1 MSARGADLGSD
12 IIGSGSDPEV
22 KLFRKWIRSQ
32 RKKNINPGP
41 KWKNYRFK
49 FFSSISWKN
58 VEKVKIFEIF
68 LHCFREAGIF
78 FELQKKLLFLSGPY
92 PPLPPPLNGWATQKK
107 LWFLRLPLL
116 NENNKFESEN
126 RIQPLS
132 KTDPDPQLFHAHIR
146 GTKGEWKRKT
156 PFQKKNM
163 EQKCA
168 ITCCKR
174 QLVTKRHC
182 TNYSFSTNTIK
193 LKK

>member
-92 PPLPPPLNGWATQKK
+92 PPLPPPLNGWATQKNYDFCGFPYSMRTINLNQK
-107 LWFLRLPLL
+107 IGSNRFL
-116 NENNKFESEN
+116 K
-126 RIQPLS
+126 RIQIRNSSTHISGEQKENGSEKL
-132 KTDPDPQLFHAHIR
+132 LF
-146 GTKGEWKRKT
+146 KRKIWN
-156 PFQKKNM
+156 KNV
-163 EQKCA
+163 
-168 ITCCKR
+168 
-174 QLVTKRHC
+174 QLHVVKDNLWQRDIARIIHFPQTQL
-182 TNYSFSTNTIK
+182 S
-193 LKK
+193 

>member
-92 PPLPPPLNGWATQKK
+92 PPLPPPLNGWATQKNYDFCGFPYSMRTINLNQK
-107 LWFLRLPLL
+107 IGSNRFL
-116 NENNKFESEN
+116 K
-126 RIQPLS
+126 RIQIRNSSTHISGEQKENGSEKL
-132 KTDPDPQLFHAHIR
+132 LF
-146 GTKGEWKRKT
+146 KRKIWN
-156 PFQKKNM
+156 KNV
-163 EQKCA
+163 
-168 ITCCKR
+168 
-174 QLVTKRHC
+174 QLHVVKDNLWQRDIARIIH
-182 TNYSFSTNTIK
+182 FP
-193 LKK
+193 